1 MSQELVAAAA
11 AKLGIPEPLVKRSAE
26 ARAKA
31 AGVSVEEILTAWAG
45 GEAAPSGTQ
54 AATQAATQA
63 EATAEETTPAAPE
76 PEPAPAPAAAPPQ
89 PAPTPPPAAPAAPG
103 IATRPA
109 AVPVLEGR
117 PDRPL
122 AIAAGAVAVFLL
134 TVFAGF
140 AAVAAPVN
148 DNPVYSSRVP
158 YTSSA
163 LAGQEVYLAEG
174 CVACHTQMVRPIVAD
189 ADLGPVTLADTNQ
202 VLGRRRIGPD
212 LAHVGSRVESA
223 DDLRAVLGGAGGHP
237 RYALDDQ
244 TLDDLIAYLMEST

>member
-1 MSQELVAAAA
+1 M
-11 AKLGIPEPLVKRSAE
+11 
-26 ARAKA
+26 
-31 AGVSVEEILTAWAG
+31 
-45 GEAAPSGTQ
+45 
-54 AATQAATQA
+54 
-63 EATAEETTPAAPE
+63 
-76 PEPAPAPAAAPPQ
+76 
-89 PAPTPPPAAPAAPG
+89 
-103 IATRPA
+103 TRPG

-237 RYALDDQ
+237 RYALDDE